1 LALFPI
7 NDPVIQGLSGAHG
20 MARAQLYNLMVQHIN
35 SGKRT
40 KRLVP
45 FKGADP
51 MEMEYSNI
59 EEDQVEEE
67 AQQ

>member
-1 LALFPI
+1 
-7 NDPVIQGLSGAHG
+7 